1 MSDQINHSK
10 NMRKSILYGLL
21 LLLPLCAKGQEVLTL
36 QQCRDMALENN
47 KQMAIAFKKT
57 KGAEFT
63 QKSFKGN
70 FFPNI
75 TAFGNDAFA
84 SIDSRL
90 NIPGG
95 NLPVFVPNAQGI
107 PTPSGFA
114 YFPGIDLNLRIRNM
128 LMAGIQMDQPLY
140 MGGKILAAYKMS
152 KIGTE
157 VALLNERLTASEVI
171 LETENAYGLLVKAQ
185 EMKKVADSYHA
196 LLSELMKVVESAH
209 KHGLKPK
216 NDVLKVQVKLNESE
230 LAIRKAD
237 NACRL
242 ATMNLCHLIGKPL
255 TTPLQIESVYPHV
268 PNSSSSD
275 IATINDRP
283 EYHMLDRKVE
293 LAKQELKLQRSEL
306 LPKVGIRGSYNYT
319 NGLKLNDQKLFDSG
333 GFAVMLNVSVPIFHF
348 GERTNKVKAAKMKL
362 EEAQLEQ
369 ADLNEKMTLEL
380 TQAANNL
387 DEAQLEAAL
396 ADRSLEQAEENER
409 LSKKEYEAGLETL
422 SDHMESQALWQ
433 SAYATKVDAHFQLY
447 IQYVK
452 YLKAAGKLNK

>member
-1 MSDQINHSK
+1 MKK
-10 NMRKSILYGLL
+10 NIIFVLL
-21 LLLPLCAKGQEVLTL
+21 LFLPLCVRGQEMLTL
-36 QQCRDMALENN
+36 QQCRDMAIENN
-47 KQMAIAFKKT
+47 KQMAIAVKKT
-57 KGAEFT
+57 KGAAYT

-84 SIDSRL
+84 SIDSKL
-90 NIPGG
+90 NLPGG

-128 LMAGIQMDQPLY
+128 LMAGIQLDQPLY
-140 MGGKILAAYKMS
+140 MGGKIFAAYKMS

-157 VALLNERLTASEVI
+157 VAHLNEHLTASEVI

-185 EMKKVADSYHA
+185 EMKKVAESYHT
-196 LLSELMKVVESAH
+196 LLMELMKVVESAH
-209 KHGLKPK
+209 KHGLKPQ

-230 LAIRKAD
+230 LNIRKAE

-255 TTPLQIESVYPHV
+255 STPLQIEATYPHV
-268 PNSSSSD
+268 PASSTSN

-283 EYHMLDRKVE
+283 EYQMLDKKVE
-293 LAKQELKLQRSEL
+293 LAKQEVHIQRSDL
-306 LPKVGIRGSYNYT
+306 LPKVGIRGSYSYT
-319 NGLKLNDQKLFDSG
+319 NGLKINDQKLFDCG
-333 GFAVMLNVSVPIFHF
+333 GFAVMLNVSIPIFHF
-348 GERTNKVKAAKMKL
+348 GERTNKVKAAKVKL
-362 EEAQLEQ
+362 EQAELEQ

-380 TQAANNL
+380 TQAANNM
-387 DEAQLEAAL
+387 DEAHLEAAL
-396 ADRSLEQAEENER
+396 ADRALTQADENLR
-409 LSKKEYEAGLETL
+409 VSKNEYNAGLETL
-422 SDHMESQALWQ
+422 SDHLESQALWQ
-433 SAYATKVDAHFQLY
+433 QAYATKVDAHFQLY